1 MKKDKQ
7 EAAKKKD
14 KLKQLKD
21 ITKNFDRKDK
31 RETHRFLVKHGL
43 TIDEAKEYTQLGTEF
58 DIKHLKDEEKS
69 ILESNFHAQ
78 VYAFRKLREKLL
90 MADDPG

>member
-43 TIDEAKEYTQLGTEF
+43 TIDEAKEYT
-58 DIKHLKDEEKS
+58 
-69 ILESNFHAQ
+69 
-78 VYAFRKLREKLL
+78 
-90 MADDPG
+90 